1 MKTKI
6 KDHLANE
13 TRQEKEKKPDLGS
26 FGRCKVCNDKA
37 SGIHYGLASCESCK
51 VIFFLIYLKNM
62 CSVDYSGLKIFY
74 RNIIFILAFL
84 P

>member
-13 TRQEKEKKPDLGS
+13 TKQVNEKKADLGS

-51 VIFFLIYLKNM
+51 VILVFF
-62 CSVDYSGLKIFY
+62 
-74 RNIIFILAFL
+74 
-84 P
+84 